1 MVGRR
6 SVIFHP
12 VVSSTMRIVPIR
24 GEQPTRAAVAE
35 AAAQAAGA
43 QAAALRAAEAEK
55 AVALQHG

>member
-1 MVGRR
+1 
-6 SVIFHP
+6 
-12 VVSSTMRIVPIR
+12 MRIVPIR